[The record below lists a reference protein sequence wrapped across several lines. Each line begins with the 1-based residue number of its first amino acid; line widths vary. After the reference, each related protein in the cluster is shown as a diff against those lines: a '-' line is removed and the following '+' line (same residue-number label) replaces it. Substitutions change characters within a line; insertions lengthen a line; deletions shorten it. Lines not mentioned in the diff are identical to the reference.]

1 MLKLA
6 KQIVSNVRLVD
17 LHPKPLPMTLCAPIV
32 TKVNT
37 KTKQADQTAK
47 AATWEDGAV

>member
-6 KQIVSNVRLVD
+6 KQNVSIVRLVD
-17 LHPKPLPMTLCAPIV
+17 LLPEPLPMTLCAPIV
-32 TKVNT
+32 KKVNT

-47 AATWEDGAV
+47 AATWEDGAM